1 MSKQPCNKCQ
11 KEFNIKTLS
20 INGRDGNC
28 GKCFNSTNG
37 ITKKNI
43 PKILKDAV
51 WKKYIGNKLIGEC
64 YVCKKEITATSFH
77 AGHINSEY
85 SGGDTTFNNLRPTCK
100 KCNTS
105 TGVFNMEEIK
115 NSLIEIEEKTCLI
128 CKCQFKKGSG
138 GKKICEWSTNITEW
152 EYMCKKCDELPF
164 YSYAKT
170 NGISNFINKIKSK
183 SPRYGPIGNRLD
195 QHSRSGLFGSGLSY
209 SSMNY

>member
-1 MSKQPCNKCQ
+1 MSKRPCNKCK

-28 GKCFNSTNG
+28 GKCFNSTKG

-51 WKKYIGNKLIGEC
+51 WKKYIGNKLMGEC

-85 SGGDTTFNNLRPTCK
+85 SGGDITVENLRPTCK

-105 TGVFNMEEIK
+105 TGVFNMDEIK
-115 NSLIEIEEKTCLI
+115 NSLIETEKKTCLI

-138 GKKICEWSTNITEW
+138 GKEIGCVTNMNEF
-152 EYMCKKCDELPF
+152 EYICKKCDELPF
-164 YSYAKT
+164 WSHAKT
-170 NGISNFINKIKSK
+170 SSIRNFINKNSIRNQ
-183 SPRYGPIGNRLD
+183 RYGSYNNRLNLGRPD
-195 QHSRSGLFGSGLSY
+195 SMFGSFGY